1 MDTIFYNDQNL
12 RTGPSGSD
20 ALYNDTFTS
29 DDFKNKKWQKTGE
42 IWLNAAKRNLNV
54 LSIAVRI
61 ASVVLAFS
69 IFTANVGS
77 SFSHV
82 AIMQNNFS
90 DTKEINV
97 LQVNEQEMMHFDYSG
112 IEAGRKHA

>member
-1 MDTIFYNDQNL
+1 MATIFYNDQNL
-12 RTGPSGSD
+12 RTGPSVSD

-29 DDFKNKKWQKTGE
+29 DDFHNRKWQKTGE
-42 IWLNAAKRNLNV
+42 IWWDTAKRNLNI

-61 ASVVLAFS
+61 AVVVFAIS

-82 AIMQNNFS
+82 ARMQNNFS
-90 DTKEINV
+90 DTKEIKM
-97 LQVNEQEMMHFDYSG
+97 LQLNEQEMMHFDYSG